1 MTAKFI
7 GGAIV
12 LTVLA
17 GLGACTQRG
26 SAGGGATAGARSTGA
41 PPAPTAPP
49 ADLAGY
55 TTPQQFDR
63 HAAPSRADVRF
74 YLQVMPAAIARLQHP
89 PAGDQ
94 AALAYYRRWQSAGTQ
109 ANQRA
114 LAAARAGDYAAA
126 ATAANGALPRTPQV
140 ELAQELQNG
149 GASHLVAEQ
158 YGMPERQ
165 WNSLADAVEAAA
177 NPCRQA
183 LPSLPAP
190 RLAQAFQ
197 NWSSECYGGDSND
210 PLAGLS
216 AAQMRQADQQAAQDI
231 RSILAARQAVAP
243 YAARVRVLQ
252 LQYACAIPG
261 VVGKQR
267 CQQARLVQA
276 MEDPIIPI
284 R

>member
-7 GGAIV
+7 GGVVV

-26 SAGGGATAGARSTGA
+26 SAGGSATPGAGSAGA
-41 PPAPTAPP
+41 PPAPA

-55 TTPQQFDR
+55 TTPEQFDR

-89 PAGDQ
+89 PAEDQ
-94 AALAYYRRWQSAGTQ
+94 AALAYYRRWQAAGTQ
-109 ANQRA
+109 ARQRA

-126 ATAANGALPRTPQV
+126 ATAAGGALPRTPQV
-140 ELAQELQNG
+140 ELAQELQSG
-149 GASHLVAEQ
+149 AASHLVAAQ
-158 YGMPERQ
+158 YGMPARQ
-165 WNSLADAVEAAA
+165 WNSLADAIEAAA

-183 LPSLPAP
+183 LPALQAP
-190 RLAQAFQ
+190 HLANAFE
-197 NWSSECYGGDSND
+197 NWSAACYGGDAND
-210 PLAGLS
+210 PLAGRS
-216 AAQMRQADQQAAQDI
+216 GAQMRQADQRAAQNI

-267 CQQARLVQA
+267 CQQARLMQA
-276 MEDPIIPI
+276 MEVPIIPI